1 MQGGYRGRTC
11 GAAVREQRAGQAGR
25 GGPGAGTPHT
35 LFEGDDVEALDE
47 VVTGEFS
54 PHCLRVGRG
63 DQAPGRFRRLHR
75 QGLALYELRWGVP
88 VEIAAGELPDFY
100 NIHLPLAGGGT
111 VWVAGR
117 EVTASCSVAGP
128 GMTLGMS
135 LSAGADTLILC
146 LPRAVVDSAVIAQT
160 GEPPA
165 AALRFAPALAD
176 GDPAVAAWL
185 GTARAF
191 ARFTASP
198 LAARSPLAAAHFE
211 QALVH
216 GLVDLQPHDHFATLP
231 AYAHPALPRAV
242 RRAMAY
248 CEEHAGE
255 PVSVADMAA
264 AARVSLRTLQARF
277 RIDFGATPAAYLR
290 RVRLDRV
297 HQDLLRIADG
307 SASGTVAE
315 VATRWG
321 FTHLSRFAAYYRE
334 AYGQVPSRTAERRC
348 SPPA

>member
-1 MQGGYRGRTC
+1 MRGRYGERAR
-11 GAAVREQRAGQAGR
+11 GAALREE
-25 GGPGAGTPHT
+25 GPGRSGRDGPAGGEPHM

-54 PHCLRVGRG
+54 PHRLRVGRG
-63 DQAPGRFRRLHR
+63 HPAPGRFRRLHR
-75 QGLALYELRWGVP
+75 RGLALYELGWGAP
-88 VEIAAGELPDFY
+88 VEVAAGELPDFY
-100 NIHLPLAGGGT
+100 NIHVPLAGAGA
-111 VWVAGR
+111 VRVAGR
-117 EVTASCSVAGP
+117 EVTTACSVAGP

-135 LSAGADTLILC
+135 LSAGADTLILF
-146 LPRAVVDSAVIAQT
+146 LPRVAVDNAVTVRT

-191 ARFTASP
+191 AQFAASP

-211 QALVH
+211 QVLVH
-216 GLVDLQPHDHFATLP
+216 GLVDLQPHDHSAALP
-231 AYAHPALPRAV
+231 AHARPALPRAV

-264 AARVSLRTLQARF
+264 AARVSPRTLQDRF
-277 RIDFGATPAAYLR
+277 RTDLGTTPAAHLR
-290 RVRLDRV
+290 RVRLDRA
-297 HQDLLRIADG
+297 HQDLLRIAEG
-307 SASGTVAE
+307 RACETVAE
-315 VATRWG
+315 VAMRWG

-334 AYGQVPSRTAERRC
+334 AYGQVPSRTAERR
-348 SPPA
+348 

>member
-1 MQGGYRGRTC
+1 MHGGAT
-11 GAAVREQRAGQAGR
+11 
-25 GGPGAGTPHT
+25 HT
-35 LFEGDDVEALDE
+35 LFEGNDVEELDE
-47 VVTGEFS
+47 VVTREFS
-54 PHCLRVGRG
+54 PHCLRVGRSHP
-63 DQAPGRFRRLHR
+63 APGHFRRLHR
-75 QGLALYELRWGVP
+75 QGLALYELGWGVP
-88 VEIAAGELPDFY
+88 VDVAAGELPDFY
-100 NIHLPLAGGGT
+100 NVHLPLAGEST
-111 VWVAGR
+111 VRVAGR
-117 EVTASCSVAGP
+117 EVTTPCSVAGP

-135 LSAGADTLILC
+135 LPAGADTLILF
-146 LPRAVVDSAVIAQT
+146 LPQAAVDNAVTAQT

-165 AALRFAPALAD
+165 TALRFSPGFAD

-185 GTARAF
+185 ATARAF
-191 ARFTASP
+191 AQFTASP

-211 QALVH
+211 QVLVH
-216 GLVDLQPHDHFATLP
+216 GLVDLQPHDLSAALP

-264 AARVSLRTLQARF
+264 AARVSPRTLQDRF
-277 RIDFGATPAAYLR
+277 RIDFGTTPAAYLR

-321 FTHLSRFAAYYRE
+321 FTHLGRFAAYYRE
-334 AYGQVPSRTAERRC
+334 AYGQVPSRTAERDT
-348 SPPA
+348 SGNPISADQSADNG

>member
-1 MQGGYRGRTC
+1 M
-11 GAAVREQRAGQAGR
+11 
-25 GGPGAGTPHT
+25 PGSL
-35 LFEGDDVEALDE
+35 LFEGTDVEALDE
-47 VVTGEFS
+47 VVTREFS
-54 PHCLRVGRG
+54 PHGLRVGRG
-63 DQAPGRFRRLHR
+63 ERAPARFRRLHR
-75 QGLALYELRWGVP
+75 QGLALYELGWGVP
-88 VEIAAGELPDFY
+88 VEVAAGELPDFY
-100 NIHLPLAGGGT
+100 NVHIPLAGAGA
-111 VWVAGR
+111 VRVAGR
-117 EVTASCSVAGP
+117 EVTSSCSLAGP

-135 LSAGADTLILC
+135 LPAGADTLILF
-146 LPRAVVDSAVIAQT
+146 LPQTVVDNAVSAQT

-165 AALRFAPALAD
+165 SAPRFDPALAD

-185 GTARAF
+185 ETARAF
-191 ARFTASP
+191 ARFAASP

-211 QALVH
+211 QVLVH
-216 GLVDLQPHDHFATLP
+216 GLVDLQPHDHAATLP

-264 AARVSLRTLQARF
+264 AARVSPRTLQDRF
-277 RIDFGATPAAYLR
+277 RRDFGTTPAAYLR

-307 SASGTVAE
+307 STSGTVAE

-321 FTHLSRFAAYYRE
+321 FTHLGRFSAYYRE
-334 AYGQVPSRTAERRC
+334 AYGQLPSRTAGKPI
-348 SPPA
+348 SADSSAGDVGAD

>member
-1 MQGGYRGRTC
+1 MH
-11 GAAVREQRAGQAGR
+11 
-25 GGPGAGTPHT
+25 GPHM
-35 LFEGDDVEALDE
+35 LFEGNDVEALDE

-54 PHCLRVGRG
+54 PHGLRVGRG
-63 DQAPGRFRRLHR
+63 DSSPARFRRLHR
-75 QGLALYELRWGVP
+75 QGLALYELGWGVP
-88 VEIAAGELPDFY
+88 VEVVAGELPDFH
-100 NIHLPLAGGGT
+100 NVHIPLAGGSS
-111 VWVAGR
+111 VRVAGR
-117 EVTASCSVAGP
+117 EVAASCSVAGP

-135 LSAGADTLILC
+135 LSATADTLILF
-146 LPRAVVDSAVIAQT
+146 LPQAVVDNAVAAQT

-165 AALRFAPALAD
+165 AALRFDPALAD

-185 GTARAF
+185 ATARAF
-191 ARFTASP
+191 AQFTASP

-211 QALVH
+211 QVLVH
-216 GLVDLQPHDHFATLP
+216 GLVDLQPHDHSAARP
-231 AYAHPALPRAV
+231 AYAHPALPRVV

-255 PVSVADMAA
+255 PISVADMAA
-264 AARVSLRTLQARF
+264 AARVSPRTLQDRF
-277 RIDFGATPAAYLR
+277 RTDFGTTPAAHLR

-321 FTHLSRFAAYYRE
+321 FTHLGRFAAYYRE
-334 AYGQVPSRTAERRC
+334 AYGQVPSRTAEPDPGRQAGIRG
-348 SPPA
+348 PVGG

>member
-1 MQGGYRGRTC
+1 M
-11 GAAVREQRAGQAGR
+11 
-25 GGPGAGTPHT
+25 PHV

-54 PHCLRVGRG
+54 PHRLRVGRG
-63 DQAPGRFRRLHR
+63 HRVPGRFRRLHR
-75 QGLALYELRWGVP
+75 QGLALYELGWGVP
-88 VEIAAGELPDFY
+88 VEVAAGELPDFY
-100 NIHLPLAGGGT
+100 NIHIPLAGEGT

-117 EVTASCSVAGP
+117 EVAASCSVAGP

-135 LSAGADTLILC
+135 LSARADTLILC
-146 LPRAVVDSAVIAQT
+146 LPQVAVDKAVAART

-165 AALRFAPALAD
+165 AAVRFAPALGD
-176 GDPAVAAWL
+176 GDPEVAAWL
-185 GTARAF
+185 KAARVF
-191 ARFTASP
+191 ARFAASP
-198 LAARSPLAAAHFE
+198 LADLSPLAAAHFE
-211 QALVH
+211 QFLVH
-216 GLVDLQPHDHFATLP
+216 GLVDLQPHDHFAALP

-255 PVSVADMAA
+255 PVSVADMAT
-264 AARVSLRTLQARF
+264 AARVSPRTLQARF
-277 RIDFGATPAAYLR
+277 RNDFGTTPVAYLR

-307 SASGTVAE
+307 SASGTVSE

-321 FTHLSRFAAYYRE
+321 FTHLGRFAAYYRD
-334 AYGQVPSRTAERRC
+334 AYGQVPSRTAERRH
-348 SPPA
+348 SPPEPDASHSA

>member
-1 MQGGYRGRTC
+1 MRGRYGERTR
-11 GAAVREQRAGQAGR
+11 GAALREQGAGPAGR
-25 GGPGAGTPHT
+25 GGPAAGGPHM

-47 VVTGEFS
+47 VVTEEFS
-54 PHCLRVGRG
+54 PHRLRVGRG
-63 DQAPGRFRRLHR
+63 QQGPGRFRRLHR
-75 QGLALYELRWGVP
+75 RGLALYELGWGAP
-88 VEIAAGELPDFY
+88 VEVAAGELPDFY
-100 NIHLPLAGGGT
+100 NIHIPLAGDGT
-111 VWVAGR
+111 VRVAGR
-117 EVTASCSVAGP
+117 EVTTSCSVAGP

-135 LSAGADTLILC
+135 LSARADTLILF
-146 LPRAVVDSAVIAQT
+146 LPQAAVDDAVTAQT

-185 GTARAF
+185 ETARAF
-191 ARFTASP
+191 AQFTASP

-211 QALVH
+211 QVLVH
-216 GLVDLQPHDHFATLP
+216 GLVDLQPHDHCAALP
-231 AYAHPALPRAV
+231 AHAHPALPRAV
-242 RRAMAY
+242 RRAMTY

-264 AARVSLRTLQARF
+264 AARVSPRTLQDRF
-277 RIDFGATPAAYLR
+277 RIDLGTTPAAHLR

-297 HQDLLRIADG
+297 HQDLLRIAGG
-307 SASGTVAE
+307 SASETVAE

-334 AYGQVPSRTAERRC
+334 AYGQVPSRTAERR
-348 SPPA
+348 